1 MYGPGGQRPANPG
14 GREAWLR
21 RLAAACLAAAVLTG
35 TLAFTFAP
43 GGSFL
48 LDQGSQPGPP
58 TNLKATPHGSSEV
71 TFSWGPPTS
80 NGGADIIF
88 YDVSDGTGLPQRVP
102 ASDTSYPVAVT
113 SGTTYTFQ
121 VSATNDDNYQSPGAT
136 VTYTAS
142 SQTTPPPSSQILTF
156 GPLANQPMNTHFTV
170 SATATSGLAVGFSS
184 ATPAACTVSDS
195 RVFDQAD
202 VMTLTAGV
210 CTIVATQAGNT
221 DWAAATSVQQSFQV
235 LSDQQTLIPQTLTFG
250 PLANRPMNTHFTV
263 SATATSG
270 LAVGFSSATPAACT
284 VSDSRVFDQ
293 ADVMTLTAGVCTIVA
308 TQAGNTDW
316 AAATSV
322 QQSFQVLSDQQ
333 TLIPQTLTFGP
344 LANRPMN
351 THFTVSAT
359 ATSGLAVGFSSA
371 TPAAC
376 TVSDSRVFDQA
387 DVMTLTAGVCTIVAT
402 QAGNT
407 DYALAS
413 DVTRLFQIGS
423 VRSAGSLPLLII
435 VAAAVIL
442 AAAAAALVVRGR
454 RLRSRPSPAPE
465 LGVRAVPH
473 VGPPAVLHVQVTGT
487 GPTHTVRIEP
497 HPGAG
502 ITTIEKS
509 RP

>member
-1 MYGPGGQRPANPG
+1 MMYGPGGQRPANPG

-221 DWAAATSVQQSFQV
+221 D
-235 LSDQQTLIPQTLTFG
+235 
-250 PLANRPMNTHFTV
+250 
-263 SATATSG
+263 
-270 LAVGFSSATPAACT
+270 
-284 VSDSRVFDQ
+284 
-293 ADVMTLTAGVCTIVA
+293 
-308 TQAGNTDW
+308 
-316 AAATSV
+316 
-322 QQSFQVLSDQQ
+322 
-333 TLIPQTLTFGP
+333 
-344 LANRPMN
+344 
-351 THFTVSAT
+351 
-359 ATSGLAVGFSSA
+359 
-371 TPAAC
+371 
-376 TVSDSRVFDQA
+376 
-387 DVMTLTAGVCTIVAT
+387 
-402 QAGNT
+402 
-407 DYALAS
+407 YALAS
-413 DVTRLFQIGS
+413 DVTRSFQIGS